1 MIDSMHSSTII
12 DQGPAGSPQ
21 LVVETGTDSQAKE
34 ALKDALPQ
42 PGQSAAPV
50 PFESEN
56 VLAGRKYGLDPLA
69 YGGQMRTLSGLV
81 SAVGPHHA
89 PVKVL
94 GRPGEFS
101 AGVSL
106 VVKER
111 LPAPAPAAC
120 KEGKAH
126 LLLISLG
133 RGDLK
138 GPRRPVTPSGR

>member
-1 MIDSMHSSTII
+1 MRSHLEV
-12 DQGPAGSPQ
+12 GPVA
-21 LVVETGTDSQAKE
+21 
-34 ALKDALPQ
+34 
-42 PGQSAAPV
+42 
-50 PFESEN
+50 FEGED
-56 VLAGRKYGLDPLA
+56 VLAGPEDRLDALA
-69 YGGQMRTLSGLV
+69 DGRQVRTLSGLV
-81 SAVGPHHA
+81 LAAGPHHA

-94 GRPGEFS
+94 GRPGDFS

-111 LPAPAPAAC
+111 LPAPAPAAG